1 MDNPLGALRNS
12 VGHLR
17 DLRSGLDDARLDSPS
32 YCNEWSIAQVLSH
45 LGSAAVILNRRLQDV
60 LTGADTP
67 DDFAPSVWDA
77 WNAKTPRAQAD
88 DALVADEAVTE
99 ALEAVAP
106 ADRESLTFAMGPLS
120 LGFNE
125 FAGLRLNEH
134 VFHTWDVAVVL
145 DHGAR
150 LPRDATALVVDNL
163 GLIARFSGRPEGQ
176 ERTITVETSDP
187 ERLVGVHLSPD
198 GVELT
203 AGESGREPDLSLPAE
218 ALSRLV
224 YGRLDPDHTPAFA
237 GDPALLAE
245 LRSVF
250 PGP

>member
-1 MDNPLGALRNS
+1 MENPLGALRNS

-17 DLRSGLDDARLDSPS
+17 DLRSGLDDALLESPS
-32 YCNEWSIAQVLSH
+32 YCKDWSIAQVFSH
-45 LGSAAVILNRRLQDV
+45 LGSGAVILKRRLEDV
-60 LTGADTP
+60 QTGVDTP

-88 DALVADEAVTE
+88 DALVADEAVTQ

-106 ADRESLTFAMGPLS
+106 GDRESLTFSMGPLS
-120 LGFNE
+120 VGFND

-150 LPRDATALVVDNL
+150 LPRDATDLVVDNL
-163 GLIARFSGRPEGQ
+163 GLIARFSGRYEGQ
-176 ERTITVETSDP
+176 ERTITVGTSDP
-187 ERLVGVHLSPD
+187 ERLVAVHLSPD
-198 GVELT
+198 GVALS
-203 AGESGREPDLSLPAE
+203 AGEPGREPDLSLPAE

-224 YGRLDPDHTPAFA
+224 YGRLDPDHTPTFV
-237 GDPALLAE
+237 GDPSTLAE
-245 LRSVF
+245 LRTIF

>member
-17 DLRSGLDDARLDSPS
+17 DLRSGLDDALLESPS
-32 YCNEWSIAQVLSH
+32 YCKDWSIAQVFSH
-45 LGSAAVILNRRLQDV
+45 LGSGAVILGRRLEDV
-60 LTGADTP
+60 QTGADMP

-88 DALVADEAVTE
+88 DALVADEAVTQ
-99 ALEAVAP
+99 ALEAIAP
-106 ADRESLTFAMGPLS
+106 ADRESLNFPMGPLS

-163 GLIARFSGRPEGQ
+163 GLIARFSGRHEGPE
-176 ERTITVETSDP
+176 RMITVGTSDP
-187 ERLVGVHLSPD
+187 ERLIAVRLSPD

-203 AGESGREPDLSLPAE
+203 AGEPGRGPDLSLPAE

-224 YGRLDPDHTPAFA
+224 YGRLDPDHTPAFT
-237 GDPALLAE
+237 GDAALLAE
-245 LRSVF
+245 LRMTF